1 MREAIAVPRRAL
13 LRDGD
18 QGSQASLAVGPQ
30 FVGGPLQAGEVL
42 WKLFAVLRGVTLAE
56 RVEVGHV
63 MQCTRSGDGGGPSG
77 RVCGESSAASALDVT
92 FSRELAS
99 K

>member
-30 FVGGPLQAGEVL
+30 FVGRPVQAGEVL

-63 MQCTRSGDGGGPSG
+63 TQCTRSRDEGGPSG
-77 RVCGESSAASALDVT
+77 RHAGRARPLPPRCNLFAWG
-92 FSRELAS
+92 RG
-99 K
+99 